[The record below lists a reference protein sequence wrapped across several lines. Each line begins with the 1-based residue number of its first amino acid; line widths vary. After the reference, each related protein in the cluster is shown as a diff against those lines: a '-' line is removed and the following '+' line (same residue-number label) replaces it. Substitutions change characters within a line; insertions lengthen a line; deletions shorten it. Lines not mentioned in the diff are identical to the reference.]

1 MFSSLLLLAHT
12 IISVMLILVVLIQRS
27 EGGIGALGGGGADA
41 LMSGA
46 ASGNAITKT
55 TRWLFILFVITSL
68 SLAYQA
74 KGMGARESVVDQ
86 NIEVPLAVPQQV
98 PAEVPADAQ

>member
-12 IISVMLILVVLIQRS
+12 IISVLLILIVLIQRS

-46 ASGNAITKT
+46 ASGNAMTKA
-55 TRWLFILFVITSL
+55 TRWLFIFFIVTSL
-68 SLAYQA
+68 ALAYNA
-74 KGMGARESVVDQ
+74 KGMGARGSVVEQ
-86 NIEVPLAVPQQV
+86 NLQSIEIPMTVPQQV
-98 PAEVPADAQ
+98 PAQAE